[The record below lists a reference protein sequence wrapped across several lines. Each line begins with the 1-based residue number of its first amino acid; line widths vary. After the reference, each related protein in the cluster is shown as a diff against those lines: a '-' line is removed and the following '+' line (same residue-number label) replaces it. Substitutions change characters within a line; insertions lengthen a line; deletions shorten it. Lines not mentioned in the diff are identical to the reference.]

1 MKNQMDID
9 YVAKLARLKLD
20 PAEREQLSRQLENIL
35 SYVQKLNELKT
46 DTVEPTHHVLP
57 VQNVTRPDEVKP
69 SIHPDAVLAHAPK
82 ARDNFFIVPQV
93 IE

>member
-1 MKNQMDID
+1 MKAQIDID

-20 PAEREQLSRQLENIL
+20 PAERERLSLQLENIL

-46 DTVEPTHHVLP
+46 DTVDPTQHILP
-57 VQNVTRPDEVKP
+57 VQNVTRPDEIKSSLPP
-69 SIHPDAVLAHAPK
+69 SAVLNHAPK
-82 ARDNFFIVPQV
+82 TRDNFFIVPQV